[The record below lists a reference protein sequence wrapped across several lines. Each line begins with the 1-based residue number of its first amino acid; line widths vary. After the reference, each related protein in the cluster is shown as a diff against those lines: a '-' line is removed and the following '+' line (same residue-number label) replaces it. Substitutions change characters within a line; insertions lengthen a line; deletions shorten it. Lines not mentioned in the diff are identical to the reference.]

1 MLSRASRAC
10 YSIARPYP
18 GFRFAPPW
26 TLCCCAIAGW
36 LNHGTLKSVES
47 RGTRGLVRVFDNT
60 VARDVFRRVHLPHAV
75 PGTSLNMNPRLAA
88 IAGKLK
94 GAVFPLTEAPV
105 LIGRETAANLCIAD
119 PSVSRRHS
127 QIEKEGGQFVIA
139 DLESLNGTFIND
151 VPVKRRPLAH
161 GDRVRIGDSQ
171 FLFLLHDGEASPAS
185 KSSEVQFEDRQLSG
199 STIQV
204 KFNDA
209 IYLMARDLSALMK
222 VSTTVNA
229 IRGLEELQKT
239 LLELLFEVVPAERGA
254 ILLSHG
260 NGLEDAAVFG
270 LDRARGPDEAIKVSR
285 TIAQQV
291 LREKTALL
299 ISDAPAKQEFGSDS
313 LNQSR
318 PSSLMCVPLIM
329 LERPQGVIYL
339 DTNAPDVHFDQ
350 DHLQLVSA
358 IAAISAVAIENA
370 RHIEWLQSENERLL
384 ADVNIEH
391 NMVGESPSMKQVYQF
406 ISKVAPTD
414 STVLISGESGTG
426 KELAA
431 RAIHQNSKRAKLP
444 FMAVNCAALAETLL
458 ESELFG
464 HEKGAFTGAIAM
476 KKGRLEVADG
486 GTVFLDEIGELS
498 PALQVKLLRVLQE
511 REFER
516 VGGTRTIKVDIRLVA
531 ATNKDLEQAIAAGT
545 FRRDLFYRLN
555 VVELAM
561 PPLRQRPEDIS
572 LLANYFASKHGEKC
586 NRKILGVSPEAQA
599 RLLSYEWPGNVRE
612 LENAIERA
620 VVLGATDHILPEDL
634 PEATLE
640 SEAAATTIPA
650 PRYHEAVTQT
660 KKQIILSAMDQA
672 KGSYTEAA
680 KLLGVHPN
688 YLHRLIRNLNL
699 REQMKQ

>member
-1 MLSRASRAC
+1 
-10 YSIARPYP
+10 
-18 GFRFAPPW
+18 
-26 TLCCCAIAGW
+26 
-36 LNHGTLKSVES
+36 
-47 RGTRGLVRVFDNT
+47 
-60 VARDVFRRVHLPHAV
+60 
-75 PGTSLNMNPRLAA
+75 MNPRLAA

-94 GAVFPLTEAPV
+94 GAVFQLTEAPV

-127 QIEKEGGQFVIA
+127 QVEKEGGQFVIA

-285 TIAQQV
+285 AIAQQV

-299 ISDAPAKQEFGSDS
+299 ISDAPVVSDAPAKQGFGSDS

-406 ISKVAPTD
+406 ISKIAPRD

-476 KKGRLEVADG
+476 KKGRLEVAEG

-634 PEATLE
+634 PEAILE

>member
-1 MLSRASRAC
+1 
-10 YSIARPYP
+10 
-18 GFRFAPPW
+18 
-26 TLCCCAIAGW
+26 
-36 LNHGTLKSVES
+36 
-47 RGTRGLVRVFDNT
+47 
-60 VARDVFRRVHLPHAV
+60 
-75 PGTSLNMNPRLAA
+75 MNPRLAA

-127 QIEKEGGQFVIA
+127 QIEKEGEHFVIA

-185 KSSEVQFEDRQLSG
+185 KSSEVQFEDRHLSG

-209 IYLMARDLSALMK
+209 VYLMARDLSALMK

-254 ILLSHG
+254 ILLSQG

-291 LREKTALL
+291 LAEKTSLL
-299 ISDAPAKQEFGSDS
+299 MSDAPAKQGFGSES

-329 LERPQGVIYL
+329 LDRPLGVIYL
-339 DTNAPDVHFDQ
+339 ETNAPDVHFDQ

-358 IAAISAVAIENA
+358 IAAITAVAIENA
-370 RHIEWLQSENERLL
+370 RHIEWLWSENERLL

-391 NMVGESPSMKQVYQF
+391 NMVGESPSMKQVYQL

-431 RAIHQNSKRAKLP
+431 RAIHQNSKRSKLP
-444 FMAVNCAALAETLL
+444 FMGVNCAALAETLL

-464 HEKGAFTGAIAM
+464 HEKGAFTGAVAM
-476 KKGRLEVADG
+476 RKGRLEVADG

-516 VGGTRTIKVDIRLVA
+516 VGGTKAIKVDIRLVA
-531 ATNKDLEQAIAAGT
+531 ATNKDLDQAIAEGT
-545 FRRDLFYRLN
+545 FRQDLFYRLN

-561 PPLRQRPEDIS
+561 PPLRKRPEDIP

-620 VVLGATDHILPEDL
+620 VVLGVTDHILPEDL

-699 REQMKQ
+699 RDQMKQ